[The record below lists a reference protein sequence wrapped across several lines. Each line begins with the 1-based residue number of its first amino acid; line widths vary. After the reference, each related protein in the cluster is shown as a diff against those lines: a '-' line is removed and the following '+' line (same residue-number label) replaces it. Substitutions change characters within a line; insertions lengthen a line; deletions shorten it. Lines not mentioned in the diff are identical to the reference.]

1 MKTTSQSFAHK
12 SAMLLSRWPFAIL
25 LISLITSSQL
35 VSQDVCSADTSFT
48 DILFVIDNSGSI
60 DEQEYDEFSD
70 IIMATI
76 RNVESRCQSSQI
88 GVLHY
93 GGAFGA
99 ETFLEFDFSSSNI
112 ISDVTRQ
119 FCVMRNQFGNCTD
132 GGGDDLNLAM
142 GDIITSIQNGTLN
155 RDPVNK
161 LAIVI
166 FTDAFG
172 FETSC
177 SFISCSVI
185 RPFTNIDILKSQFGA
200 NVTVI
205 GASSQ
210 AESSLL
216 GLYASPGGTFDN
228 VTLFQQDCASTFDG
242 CQLPR
247 KYVPIEFNSPIA
259 EAADSIAS
267 CVDCTIEIIGGV
279 MADAGEDQSI
289 CEEDDGT
296 VTLTA
301 NLINGIPPIQYT
313 WDQGI
318 GSGNNIQASPIVTTT
333 YTVTAVDAN
342 GCSSMDAVTIIV
354 EDCIPDCEPP
364 IITCPPDFRGCP
376 GGSTDPM
383 ITGMATAMMVSPSNE
398 ICGRAI
404 VTFSDEMID
413 MGECPAQMIIQRTFT
428 ARDSLNSRL
437 ISTCVQIISLIDT
450 IAPVILSCPDDVILN
465 PDNPVHEWED
475 PEVEENC
482 SFVISYNIPNGSTF
496 TTGNTR
502 VIATATDQC
511 GNLDTCS
518 FIVTV
523 PEEVLIICPED
534 INLRCVE
541 SMTISDIE
549 APQVTSNCPL
559 CIDNPANCTQ
569 VETTIT
575 DTIIDGDRTI
585 FEITYTASD
594 LCNTSSTCTSRITID
609 NSSFIACPEDIIV
622 EAPPFGFAKL
632 SWDTPE
638 FQTCC
643 TLCKVRKIPGFLFMG
658 QLGDSYY
665 YCSYARVNWAKA
677 QRTAIKNN
685 GNLVVIN
692 SELENEFLAS
702 RLLQRQAYI
711 GLTDRESEGNY
722 EWVND
727 DPLEFEN
734 WKRGQP
740 DNDGNEDFVEMDA
753 QGYWFD
759 VDGKS
764 KREFVMEIKGCQH
777 VTQIGGPKPGS
788 KFRVGSTPIT
798 YAAEDGCGN
807 RDTCTFNVILN
818 AFTPSTTQSLLSEAR
833 SHSNFE
839 LSPNPASSS
848 LFIDINKNQEVLSID
863 VYQINGQLIDQ
874 RKNISNSQIVLDVS
888 NYQSGLHL
896 IRLTTSKGEV
906 IVKKVIIE

>member
-296 VTLTA
+296 
-301 NLINGIPPIQYT
+301 
-313 WDQGI
+313 D
-318 GSGNNIQASPIVTTT
+318 
-333 YTVTAVDAN
+333 
-342 GCSSMDAVTIIV
+342 
-354 EDCIPDCEPP
+354 
-364 IITCPPDFRGCP
+364 
-376 GGSTDPM
+376 
-383 ITGMATAMMVSPSNE
+383 
-398 ICGRAI
+398 
-404 VTFSDEMID
+404 
-413 MGECPAQMIIQRTFT
+413 
-428 ARDSLNSRL
+428 
-437 ISTCVQIISLIDT
+437 
-450 IAPVILSCPDDVILN
+450 
-465 PDNPVHEWED
+465 
-475 PEVEENC
+475 
-482 SFVISYNIPNGSTF
+482 
-496 TTGNTR
+496 
-502 VIATATDQC
+502 
-511 GNLDTCS
+511 
-518 FIVTV
+518 
-523 PEEVLIICPED
+523 
-534 INLRCVE
+534 
-541 SMTISDIE
+541 
-549 APQVTSNCPL
+549 
-559 CIDNPANCTQ
+559 
-569 VETTIT
+569 
-575 DTIIDGDRTI
+575 
-585 FEITYTASD
+585 
-594 LCNTSSTCTSRITID
+594 
-609 NSSFIACPEDIIV
+609 
-622 EAPPFGFAKL
+622 
-632 SWDTPE
+632 
-638 FQTCC
+638 
-643 TLCKVRKIPGFLFMG
+643 
-658 QLGDSYY
+658 
-665 YCSYARVNWAKA
+665 
-677 QRTAIKNN
+677 
-685 GNLVVIN
+685 
-692 SELENEFLAS
+692 
-702 RLLQRQAYI
+702 
-711 GLTDRESEGNY
+711 
-722 EWVND
+722 
-727 DPLEFEN
+727 
-734 WKRGQP
+734 
-740 DNDGNEDFVEMDA
+740 
-753 QGYWFD
+753 
-759 VDGKS
+759 
-764 KREFVMEIKGCQH
+764 
-777 VTQIGGPKPGS
+777 
-788 KFRVGSTPIT
+788 
-798 YAAEDGCGN
+798 
-807 RDTCTFNVILN
+807 
-818 AFTPSTTQSLLSEAR
+818 
-833 SHSNFE
+833 
-839 LSPNPASSS
+839 
-848 LFIDINKNQEVLSID
+848 
-863 VYQINGQLIDQ
+863 
-874 RKNISNSQIVLDVS
+874 
-888 NYQSGLHL
+888 
-896 IRLTTSKGEV
+896 
-906 IVKKVIIE
+906 